1 MFRAFDDV
9 AQPVKSTA
17 LPAST
22 QQIHRALRNTFHD
35 VLQDVLQ
42 DVLHDK
48 FHEPMRVPT
57 PSLDVIAA
65 ACVHSN

>member
-35 VLQDVLQ
+35 VL
-42 DVLHDK
+42 HDK